1 MTSLVGRKVMVVED
15 LYYLAM
21 DVKAALAK
29 AGAQVVGPFPNGKAA
44 LHRLADGALD
54 CAILDVNLGEG
65 ASYDLAR
72 TLRSRGVP
80 FLFFTGYD
88 PGAIPAEFADVRRL
102 EKPVDAARLLQAV
115 ANCLPARAPG
125 QVIAPIPDG

>member
-1 MTSLVGRKVMVVED
+1 MTSLAGRKVMVVED

-21 DVKAALAK
+21 DVKAALAE

-44 LHRLADGALD
+44 LHRLADGAPD

-72 TLRSRGVP
+72 TLRSRGVRSCSS
-80 FLFFTGYD
+80 
-88 PGAIPAEFADVRRL
+88 PATTRAPSRPNSPTSGGWRSPSTPL
-102 EKPVDAARLLQAV
+102 ACCRPSRTA
-115 ANCLPARAPG
+115 CLPAH
-125 QVIAPIPDG
+125 